1 MENRLLVASD
11 VSKKT
16 LDFTVR
22 RGLEILLEK
31 QIANDATAIR
41 ALLALLSKKHGMAFD
56 QTLFCMEHTG
66 VYTQVLV
73 RELQA
78 AGAAI
83 YLIHAPEIQQS
94 GGLKRGKND
103 RVDAARIAE
112 YAFRNSDKLRLFEP
126 VRPVVEQIQHL
137 MALRSRLQKAIH
149 LLEVPIKEARQFLEP
164 EMATTLE
171 EASKP
176 AIDALQKNLKDLD
189 KQLEKLQK
197 TDPEVHRKIDLV
209 RSVPGLGKVA
219 SFTFLVA
226 TNEFTRFDS
235 AKKLACHAGVVPFA
249 VTSGTS
255 VRHRPKVSHQA
266 NKKLKTI
273 LHMAALSIIRHKKP
287 LKKYYDRKVA
297 EGKNKMS
304 AINALRCKIV
314 NVMFACV
321 RSGTMYK
328 ADFAYA

>member
-1 MENRLLVASD
+1 MENRLLVATD

-41 ALLALLSKKHGMAFD
+41 ALLVHLSKKYGMAFD

-78 AGAAI
+78 VGAAI
-83 YLIHAPEIQQS
+83 YLIHAPEIKQS

-137 MALRSRLQKAIH
+137 MALRNRLQKAIH
-149 LLEVPIKEARQFLEP
+149 LLEVPIQEARQFLEP

-176 AIDALQKNLKDLD
+176 AIEVLQKTLKDLD

-249 VTSGTS
+249 ETSGTS

-273 LHMAALSIIRHKKP
+273 LHMAALSIVRHNKP

-304 AINALRCKIV
+304 ALNALRCKII

-328 ADFAYA
+328 PDFAYA

>member
-31 QIANDATAIR
+31 QIANEATAIR
-41 ALLALLSKKHGMAFD
+41 AFLALLHKKHGMAFN

-66 VYTQVLV
+66 IYTYVLV

-83 YLIHAPEIQQS
+83 YLIHAPEIKQS
-94 GGLKRGKND
+94 SGLKRGKND

-126 VRPVVEQIQHL
+126 IRPVVQQIQHL
-137 MALRSRLQKAIH
+137 MALRNRLQKAIH
-149 LLEVPIKEARQFLEP
+149 LLEIPIKEARQFLEP
-164 EMATTLE
+164 EMARTLE

-176 AIDALQKNLKDLD
+176 AIDALQKSLKDLD
-189 KQLEKLQK
+189 KQLEALQK
-197 TDPEVHRKIDLV
+197 TDPEVNHKIDLM
-209 RSVPGLGKVA
+209 RSVPGIGKVA

-226 TNEFTRFDS
+226 TNEFIRFDS

-249 VTSGTS
+249 ETSGTS

-266 NKKLKTI
+266 NKNLKTI
-273 LHMAALSIIRHKKP
+273 LHMAALSILRHKKP
-287 LKKYYDRKVA
+287 LKNITTEKSPRARTKCLLSTHSDAK
-297 EGKNKMS
+297 
-304 AINALRCKIV
+304 L
-314 NVMFACV
+314 
-321 RSGTMYK
+321 
-328 ADFAYA
+328 